1 MDRMGRRG
9 DVLKNGWSRMDCKG
23 QREYGVKQCKSY
35 GGNAL
40 RVRERGREEQKEGET
55 YKELDRVKVNVR
67 WPDVERVSGEES
79 VKGR

>member
-1 MDRMGRRG
+1 
-9 DVLKNGWSRMDCKG
+9 MDCKG
-23 QREYGVKQCKSY
+23 QCEYGVKQCASY

-55 YKELDRVKVNVR
+55 YKELDRVKVNVT

-79 VKGR
+79 VDGR